1 MYNTITNTTTYT
13 VIDIR
18 KTFEGCETDIR
29 TIARRTGK
37 WEVSYTDNVFND
49 IMIYAENEYLKS
61 VDIVLLNENNTVLRA
76 SKFVVNANGTA
87 ISSERAGNNNDWS
100 NLPDTHLSVILSFSK
115 KWNDLTATDK
125 SNFQKNNNFK
135 LSWSTT
141 DIDNSFPHL
150 SNSQGQLYGSKGY
163 ELQKTTY
170 K

>member
-1 MYNTITNTTTYT
+1 MYNTITNTSTYT

-37 WEVSYTDNVFND
+37 WTMEYVDNVFYD
-49 IMIYAENEYLKS
+49 ILMLAENEYLKS
-61 VDIVLLNENNTVLRA
+61 VDVVLLNDNNTVLRA

-87 ISSERAGNNNDWS
+87 INSERAGNNNDWN
-100 NLPDTHLSVILSFSK
+100 NLPNTHLSVILCYSQ
-115 KWNDLTATDK
+115 KWHNLSVTEK

-135 LSWSTT
+135 ISWGTSN
-141 DIDNSFPHL
+141 IDNSFPHL